1 MKSFMGFGFL
11 LAGLGVGVMM
21 YLQPE
26 GLNPAWPLW
35 AAELVPVMFAI
46 GGVYMIC
53 DALGYL
59 GVAARLLQALLVC
72 MLVVLHWI
80 AFFVSDGQCSASLG
94 FLGISLT
101 GWQLDAQVCRFVLL
115 LFVGTIDAA
124 IIIPAGIQA
133 WRRRRESDDASL
145 KR

>member
-1 MKSFMGFGFL
+1 MGFAFL

-26 GLNPAWPLW
+26 GLNPEWPLW
-35 AAELVPVMFAI
+35 AAELVPLLFAI
-46 GGVYMIC
+46 AGIYLIC

-59 GVAARLLQALLVC
+59 GVAVRLLQVLLVC
-72 MLVVLHWI
+72 MLLVLHWI
-80 AFFVSDGQCSASLG
+80 AFFVTDAQCSASVG
-94 FLGISLT
+94 FLGIPLA
-101 GWQLDAQVCRFVLL
+101 GQQLDDWVCRLVLL

-133 WRRRRESDDASL
+133 WRRRSSGDGSVV
-145 KR
+145 